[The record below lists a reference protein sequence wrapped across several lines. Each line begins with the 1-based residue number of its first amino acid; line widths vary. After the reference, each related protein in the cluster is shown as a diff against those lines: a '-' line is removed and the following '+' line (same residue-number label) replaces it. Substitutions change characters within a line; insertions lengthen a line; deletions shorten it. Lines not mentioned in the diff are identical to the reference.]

1 MIDYLINIIKIFVK
15 PWQLIAPDLVLSAPI
30 YKITPQLMEKHGLR
44 GLILDVDN
52 TLIGDDEADV
62 SEEIRLW
69 VEQMRQNYPIWL
81 ASNNFSDRR
90 IQKVAESL
98 SLPYRSRAGK
108 PSRRVV
114 RQVLE
119 AMGFPPS
126 QVAMVGDRLFTDTI
140 VGNRLG
146 LFTILVQPP
155 CDELV
160 FKPSI
165 ASIFKA
171 RSSFLRNWEI
181 WIARKSGVKI

>member
-1 MIDYLINIIKIFVK
+1 VK
-15 PWQLIAPDLVLSAPI
+15 PWRLIAPDLVLSAPI
-30 YKITPQLMEKHGLR
+30 YAITPELMQKHGLS

-52 TLIGDDEADV
+52 TLVGDDESDV
-62 SEEIRLW
+62 SDEIRQWIEL
-69 VEQMRQNYPIWL
+69 MRQQYPIWL

-98 SLPYRSRAGK
+98 NLPYRSRAGK

-119 AMGFPPS
+119 AIQLPPS
-126 QVAMVGDRLFTDTI
+126 QVAMVGDRLFTDTV

-155 CDELV
+155 CEELV
-160 FKPSI
+160 LKPTI
-165 ASIFKA
+165 ATIFKA

>member
-1 MIDYLINIIKIFVK
+1 
-15 PWQLIAPDLVLSAPI
+15 
-30 YKITPQLMEKHGLR
+30 MEKHGLR

-52 TLIGDDEADV
+52 TLISDDEADV

-69 VEQMRQNYPIWL
+69 VSVMRQKYPIWL

-90 IQKVAESL
+90 IQKVADSL
-98 SLPYRSRAGK
+98 NLPYRSRAGK

-119 AMGFPPS
+119 AMQLPNE

-155 CDELV
+155 CEELA
-160 FKPSI
+160 FKLSL
-165 ASIFKA
+165 STIFKA

-181 WIARKSGVKI
+181 WLARKTGVKI

>member
-1 MIDYLINIIKIFVK
+1 
-15 PWQLIAPDLVLSAPI
+15 
-30 YKITPQLMEKHGLR
+30 
-44 GLILDVDN
+44 
-52 TLIGDDEADV
+52 
-62 SEEIRLW
+62 
-69 VEQMRQNYPIWL
+69 MRQKYPIWL

-90 IQKVAESL
+90 IQKVADSL
-98 SLPYRSRAGK
+98 NLPYRSRAGK

-119 AMGFPPS
+119 AMQLPNE

-155 CDELV
+155 CEELA
-160 FKPSI
+160 FKLSL
-165 ASIFKA
+165 STIFKA

-181 WIARKSGVKI
+181 WLARKTGVKI

>member
-1 MIDYLINIIKIFVK
+1 VK
-15 PWQLIAPDLVLSAPI
+15 PWRLIVPDLILSAPI
-30 YKITPQLMEKHGLR
+30 YTITPQLMQKHGLS

-52 TLIGDDEADV
+52 TLIGDDESDV
-62 SEEIRLW
+62 SEEIHQW
-69 VEQMRQNYPIWL
+69 VELMRQQYPIWL

-90 IQKVAESL
+90 IQKVADSL
-98 SLPYRSRAGK
+98 NLPYRSRAGK

-119 AMGFPPS
+119 AMELPPA

-155 CDELV
+155 SDELL
-160 FKPSI
+160 FKPNI
-165 ASIFKA
+165 ATLFKA
-171 RSSFLRNWEI
+171 RSNFLRNWEI

>member
-1 MIDYLINIIKIFVK
+1 MKA
-15 PWQLIAPDLVLSAPI
+15 WQLIAPDLVLSAPI
-30 YKITPQLMEKHGLR
+30 YAITPHLMATYGLR

-52 TLIGDDEADV
+52 TLIGDDEFEV

-69 VEQMRQNYPIWL
+69 VGLMRSQYPIWL

-90 IQKVAESL
+90 IQRVAESL
-98 SLPYRSRAGK
+98 NLPYRSRAGK

-119 AMGFPPS
+119 AMELPAS

-155 CDELV
+155 CEEIV

-165 ASIFKA
+165 STIFKA

>member
-1 MIDYLINIIKIFVK
+1 MKAWK
-15 PWQLIAPDLVLSAPI
+15 LIAPDLVLSAPI
-30 YKITPQLMEKHGLR
+30 YAITPQLMEAHGLR

-52 TLIGDDEADV
+52 TLIGDDEAYA
-62 SEEIRLW
+62 SEEISRW
-69 VEQMRQNYPIWL
+69 VEQMRSQYPIWL

-98 SLPYRSRAGK
+98 KLPYRSRAGK

-119 AMGFPPS
+119 AMQLPAS

-155 CDELV
+155 CEEIV

-165 ASIFKA
+165 STIFKA

>member
-1 MIDYLINIIKIFVK
+1 MKSWL
-15 PWQLIAPDLVLSAPI
+15 APDLVLLAPI
-30 YKITPQLMEKHGLR
+30 TGITPQLMEKHGLQ

-52 TLIGDDEADV
+52 TLIGDNESDV
-62 SEEIRLW
+62 SEVIRLW
-69 VEQMRQNYPIWL
+69 AELMSKPYSICL

-90 IQKVAESL
+90 IKKIAESL
-98 SLPYRSRAGK
+98 NLPYRSRAAK

-119 AMGFPPS
+119 EMKLPPS

-155 CDELV
+155 INELALN
-160 FKPSI
+160 PSTF
-165 ASIFKA
+165 SIFKS
-171 RSSFLRNWEI
+171 RSNFLRSWEI

>member
-1 MIDYLINIIKIFVK
+1 VK
-15 PWQLIAPDLVLSAPI
+15 PWRLIAPDLVLSST
-30 YKITPQLMEKHGLR
+30 ITAIAPQLMEKHGLR

-52 TLIGDDEADV
+52 TLIGDDESDV
-62 SEEIRLW
+62 SEDIRKW
-69 VEQMRQNYPIWL
+69 VELMRQQYPIWL

-98 SLPYRSRAGK
+98 KLPYRSRAGK

-119 AMGFPPS
+119 AIQLPPE

-155 CDELV
+155 SEEIV
-160 FKPSI
+160 FKPTI
-165 ASIFKA
+165 ATIFKA

>member
-1 MIDYLINIIKIFVK
+1 MK
-15 PWQLIAPDLVLSAPI
+15 PWQLIAPDLVLSEPI
-30 YKITPQLMEKHGLR
+30 YAITPELMESCGLR

-52 TLIGDDEADV
+52 TLIGDDESEV

-69 VEQMRQNYPIWL
+69 AKMMSPNYSIWL

-98 SLPYRSRAGK
+98 NLPYRSRAAK

-119 AMGFPPS
+119 AMQLPPT

-155 CDELV
+155 CEEVAL
-160 FKPSI
+160 KPSI
-165 ASIFKA
+165 SSIFKA

>member
-1 MIDYLINIIKIFVK
+1 VK
-15 PWQLIAPDLVLSAPI
+15 PWHLIAPDLVLSAPI
-30 YKITPQLMEKHGLR
+30 YAITPQLMETHGLR

-52 TLIGDDEADV
+52 TLIGDDEAEV
-62 SEEIRLW
+62 SAEICQW
-69 VEQMRQNYPIWL
+69 VDLMRSQYPIWL

-98 SLPYRSRAGK
+98 NLPYRSRAGK

-119 AMGFPPS
+119 SIQLPAD

-155 CDELV
+155 CEELV
-160 FKPSI
+160 LKPSI
-165 ASIFKA
+165 ATIFKA

>member
-1 MIDYLINIIKIFVK
+1 VKAWRLIT
-15 PWQLIAPDLVLSAPI
+15 PDLVLADSITA
-30 YKITPQLMEKHGLR
+30 ITPQLMDKHGLR

-62 SEEIRLW
+62 SPEVRLW
-69 VEQMRQNYPIWL
+69 TQTMQQQYSLWL

-90 IQKVAESL
+90 IQKVAESINV
-98 SLPYRSRAGK
+98 PYRSRAGK

-119 AMGFPPS
+119 AMELPPDA
-126 QVAMVGDRLFTDTI
+126 VGMVGDRLFTDTI

-155 CDELV
+155 CEEAVQPFQL
-160 FKPSI
+160 SL

-171 RSSFLRNWEI
+171 RSSFLRDWEI

>member
-1 MIDYLINIIKIFVK
+1 VK

-30 YKITPQLMEKHGLR
+30 YAITPKLMESLGLR

-52 TLIGDDEADV
+52 TLIGDDESEV

-69 VEQMRQNYPIWL
+69 VQLMRPSYSIWL

-98 SLPYRSRAGK
+98 NLPYRSRAAK

-119 AMGFPPS
+119 AMKLPPM

-155 CDELV
+155 CEEIA

-165 ASIFKA
+165 SSIFKA